1 MLRIQHMQPEEKA
14 AIKAAGATALIAGAF
29 AATIATPV
37 AWAAV
42 MLGAY
47 RMGFEV
53 AQTGGECRVY
63 VFIDYNLPVSLWL
76 QPLAWWMN
84 RAYAVWCV
92 DQMLSA
98 VTEEFLHVQA

>member
-1 MLRIQHMQPEEKA
+1 MQPEEKA

-47 RMGFEV
+47 RMGKHAYSRTKQE
-53 AQTGGECRVY
+53 R
-63 VFIDYNLPVSLWL
+63 L
-76 QPLAWWMN
+76 QEN
-84 RAYAVWCV
+84 YFT
-92 DQMLSA
+92 D
-98 VTEEFLHVQA
+98 H

>member
-1 MLRIQHMQPEEKA
+1 MQPEEKA

-47 RMGFEV
+47 RMGKSAYEKTK
-53 AQTGGECRVY
+53 QER
-63 VFIDYNLPVSLWL
+63 IQQDYFKN
-76 QPLAWWMN
+76 N
-84 RAYAVWCV
+84 
-92 DQMLSA
+92 
-98 VTEEFLHVQA
+98 